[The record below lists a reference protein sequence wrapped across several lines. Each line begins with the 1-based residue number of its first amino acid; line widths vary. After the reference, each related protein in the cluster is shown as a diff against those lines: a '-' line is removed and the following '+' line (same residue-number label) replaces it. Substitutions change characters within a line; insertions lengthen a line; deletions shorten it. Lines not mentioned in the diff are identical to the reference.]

1 MSNEWSDDMIRRLRN
16 TADELGWNEMSKEE
30 LTEEI
35 SNALQELVEQG
46 LAERLIGEDGR
57 FYYRHTNPKNK

>member
-1 MSNEWSDDMIRRLRN
+1 MSNEWSDDMIRKLRN
-16 TADELGWNEMSKEE
+16 TADELGWNEMSKDE
-30 LTEEI
+30 LSDEI
-35 SNALQELVEQG
+35 SNALQELVELG